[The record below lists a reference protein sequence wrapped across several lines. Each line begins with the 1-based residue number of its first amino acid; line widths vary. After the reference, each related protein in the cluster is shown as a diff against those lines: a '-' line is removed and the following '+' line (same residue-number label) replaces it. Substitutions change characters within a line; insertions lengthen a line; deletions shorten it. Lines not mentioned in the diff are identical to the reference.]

1 MDGGDNIPQE
11 NPGAD
16 LRAEK
21 LHRLIRER
29 DTSNVYNPK
38 YSKFIRRARLI
49 LPLIALAI
57 FAIVFV
63 WNDVER
69 NKIIPAKE
77 LASTPTIGKNELVN
91 PRFESTD
98 SDNQPYTI
106 TAKRAVQ
113 NKEDNN
119 LVMLEKPL
127 GDMKMNNGDWIA
139 IEADRGSFRQDSK
152 ILLLRGKVRL
162 YHDKGY
168 QLEMEELDVDLNK
181 NTAFSKVDVAGQGP
195 EGTLAAKGLE
205 GDSTAGKV
213 IFNGPAKLIL
223 TSTSGSSAKVLP

>member
-1 MDGGDNIPQE
+1 MDEQQLPDSE
-11 NPGAD
+11 

-21 LHRLIRER
+21 LNRLIRER
-29 DTSNVYNPK
+29 DTTAAYNPK

-63 WNDVER
+63 WNDIES
-69 NKIIPAKE
+69 NKIIPVKE

-98 SDNQPYTI
+98 KDNQPYTI

-113 NKEDNN
+113 NKEDEN

-127 GDMKMNNGDWIA
+127 ADMVMNSGQWIA
-139 IEADRGSFRQDSK
+139 IEAERGSFRQDNK
-152 ILLLRGKVRL
+152 TLLLRGKVRL

-168 QLEMEELDVDLNK
+168 QLEMDELDIDLAK
-181 NTAFSKVDVAGQGP
+181 NTAFSKSDVAGQGP
-195 EGTLAAKGLE
+195 EGTLTSKGLQ
-205 GDSTAGKV
+205 GDSNAGKI
-213 IFNGPAKLIL
+213 IFNGPAKLVL
-223 TSTSGSSAKVLP
+223 TSLEGKKVLP